1 MIDDLRNSASDS
13 YLEEEINPTPLVPAK
28 KTGKNFLGMTA
39 PQRFVLALLLLIAV
53 VVLGTFCLLI
63 TGRILLP

>member
-13 YLEEEINPTPLVPAK
+13 YLEEEANQTPLAPSRK
-28 KTGKNFLGMTA
+28 SGKNFLGMTA

-53 VVLGTFCLLI
+53 IVLGSFCLLI
-63 TGRILLP
+63 TGRIVLP

>member
-13 YLEEEINPTPLVPAK
+13 YLEEEINPTPLTPTK